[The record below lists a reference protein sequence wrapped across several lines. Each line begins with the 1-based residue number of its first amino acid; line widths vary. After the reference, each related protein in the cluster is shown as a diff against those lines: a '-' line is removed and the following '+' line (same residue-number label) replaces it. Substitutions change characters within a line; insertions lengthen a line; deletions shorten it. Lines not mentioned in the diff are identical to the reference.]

1 MVWGLPKHS
10 NPWTFRRDRKVFVG
24 PARQAKVFH
33 SWSEPIAMNV
43 SNDDI
48 AELFQFFATMK
59 GDIDLYRDTHTVQ
72 KAA

>member
-1 MVWGLPKHS
+1 
-10 NPWTFRRDRKVFVG
+10 
-24 PARQAKVFH
+24 
-33 SWSEPIAMNV
+33 MNV